1 MQACS
6 RAASQSLAPRLDARR
21 RGAVWHGVAGRA
33 RKRGARRG
41 GRLAEQAAQE
51 GAQRAALA
59 AAAGA
64 AAAGAAAVRCLAH
77 QAAQRLP
84 GRVAGLQVRGHQLL
98 GRLRAARRTRCLG
111 AEALHAAESPAARV
125 ADRLTH
131 VLPLRNEVPALMMAF
146 KRGRCDVR

>member
-64 AAAGAAAVRCLAH
+64 AAVRRLVH

-98 GRLRAARRTRCLG
+98 GRLRAARRMRCLG